1 MPARQVQSKF
11 TAKIMKARQALQM
24 WQAYSVLYHEEVKL
38 KVDEEYRA
46 YVQEALAAGEK
57 DLIARIVF
65 QKRISSQ
72 MYEESSEE
80 TKEMVRRRAKDD
92 TVDMPAE
99 LVEAEETI
107 GTEQAK
113 RYYENYRRQQ

>member
-1 MPARQVQSKF
+1 
-11 TAKIMKARQALQM
+11 M
-24 WQAYSVLYHEEVKL
+24 WQAYSVLYHEEVKP